1 MSPSRVVLSALSA
14 AVILGSAVIAQQ
26 QPPPPQPQSQGA
38 GGRGAGGQGRGG
50 GRGGGVPLQP
60 NGECPPGMTEWRTG
74 SCRAPEFPAPSIV
87 DYRPRTTLKTEEH
100 LVPKAKFPVVD
111 SHNHTTITADNIEQ
125 MIHGNGRAQPA
136 RPGEPERR
144 RRSGSGQGRRWTSFA
159 RASIR
164 IASASSPTCN
174 GTAPGDRGGPRR
186 PSLTSS
192 RPSRMARSGSRSPRA
207 WASTT

>member
-111 SHNHTTITADNIEQ
+111 SHNHTTINADNIEQ
-125 MIHGNGRAQPA
+125 MIQEMDALNLRILVNS
-136 RPGEPERR
+136 ERR
-144 RRSGSGQGRRWTSFA
+144 RRSRAGQAEGGLHSREQVSGSLPRLRQRAVERRRRTRVGREGRR
-159 RASIR
+159 
-164 IASASSPTCN
+164 
-174 GTAPGDRGGPRR
+174 
-186 PSLTSS
+186 
-192 RPSRMARSGSRSPRA
+192 
-207 WASTT
+207 